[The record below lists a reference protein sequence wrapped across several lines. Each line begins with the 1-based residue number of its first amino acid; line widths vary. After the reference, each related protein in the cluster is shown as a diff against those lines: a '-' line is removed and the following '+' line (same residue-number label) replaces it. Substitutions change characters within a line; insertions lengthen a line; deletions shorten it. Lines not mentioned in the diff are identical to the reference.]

1 MVFTYTTNSK
11 MVFFLVDGLWHCF
24 NHITVNTIEE
34 PKKTSVEFMA
44 NQCPHEVATSEAV
57 RGGRTL

>member
-1 MVFTYTTNSK
+1 MVYGIVLTTS
-11 MVFFLVDGLWHCF
+11 H
-24 NHITVNTIEE
+24 VNTIEE